1 MVNQYYVIRRA
12 VSEQD
17 VLEMPEHQLDR
28 TEFRESWEE
37 YFIAKNQK
45 DPRTWTQATICLAKL
60 QDLAGSQDEQ
70 ACAQSIR
77 NSFIDVSEKR
87 AAGMYQELVT
97 DARAHP
103 KNSGQAESVRL
114 EVFTQ

>member
-1 MVNQYYVIRRA
+1 MVNQYCVVHRD
-12 VSEQD
+12 VSEQE

-28 TEFRESWEE
+28 TEFWESWEE

-45 DPRTWTQATICLAKL
+45 DPRTSNQATICLGKL
-60 QDLAGSQDEQ
+60 QELAGSQDEQ

-87 AAGMYQELVT
+87 AAGMYQELVA
-97 DARAHP
+97 DAKAHS
-103 KNSGQAESVRL
+103 KNSRQAESVRL
-114 EVFTQ
+114 GVFTQ

>member
-1 MVNQYYVIRRA
+1 MANEYYVESC
-12 VSEQD
+12 VSKE
-17 VLEMPEHQLDR
+17 VLEMPEHELDR
-28 TEFRESWEE
+28 TEFWESWEK

-45 DPRTWTQATICLAKL
+45 DPRGWTQATICLANL

-87 AAGMYQELVT
+87 AARMYQELV
-97 DARAHP
+97 ANAKAHSR
-103 KNSGQAESVRL
+103 NSKRNETLRFD
-114 EVFTQ
+114 VFPPEA

>member
-1 MVNQYYVIRRA
+1 
-12 VSEQD
+12 
-17 VLEMPEHQLDR
+17 MPKYKLDR
-28 TEFRESWEE
+28 TEFWESWEE

-45 DPRTWTQATICLAKL
+45 DPRTWTQAMICLAKL

-87 AAGMYQELVT
+87 AAGMYQELVA
-97 DARAHP
+97 DAKAHS
-103 KNSGQAESVRL
+103 KNSSRDESLRL
-114 EVFTQ
+114 DVFTQLA

>member
-1 MVNQYYVIRRA
+1 
-12 VSEQD
+12 
-17 VLEMPEHQLDR
+17 MPEHQLDR
-28 TEFRESWEE
+28 MEFWESWEE

-87 AAGMYQELVT
+87 AAGMYQELVA
-97 DARAHP
+97 DAKAHP
-103 KNSGQAESVRL
+103 KDSRRAESVRP
-114 EVFTQ
+114 EMFTQ

>member
-1 MVNQYYVIRRA
+1 M
-12 VSEQD
+12 SEH
-17 VLEMPEHQLDR
+17 ELDR
-28 TEFRESWEE
+28 TEFWESWEE

-45 DPRTWTQATICLAKL
+45 DPRTRTQATICLAKL

-87 AAGMYQELVT
+87 AVGMYQELLA
-97 DARAHP
+97 DAKAHS
-103 KNSGQAESVRL
+103 KHSRRDESARL
-114 EVFTQ
+114 DVFTQ